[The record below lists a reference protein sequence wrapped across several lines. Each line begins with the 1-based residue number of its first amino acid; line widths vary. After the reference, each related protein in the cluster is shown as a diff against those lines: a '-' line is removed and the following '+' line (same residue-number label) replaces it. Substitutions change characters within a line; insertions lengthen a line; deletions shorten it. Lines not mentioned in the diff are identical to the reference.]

1 MAASR
6 RLLFVT
12 GEVAPFT
19 RHSTTA
25 ALVRALSEGLQ
36 GDFEARI
43 IAPRYG
49 FISERENSLHEVIR
63 LSGAEIEMGDKRET
77 LSVKVAS
84 LPDVRLQVY
93 FMDNDAYFGR
103 KGLAASEDGAPYEDN
118 AERALFF
125 SRAVMETIR
134 SLRWGPDVVHAF
146 GWAGGL
152 TPMLLRTEGRGHE
165 LFDGAKTVFT
175 PDDVDAGPGLSTD
188 FAEEMNLSVNGE
200 TEHSLVEAGLAR
212 ADAFIHPPALEANGG
227 PQFEEDE
234 VEHPRQAA
242 ALYDEVLGETAA

>member
-19 RHSTTA
+19 EESDMA
-25 ALVRALSEGLQ
+25 LLVRALAQGLQ
-36 GDFEARI
+36 DDYEARI
-43 IAPRYG
+43 MIPRYG

-63 LSGAEIEMGDKRET
+63 LSGAEIEMGDKNET

-93 FMDNDAYFGR
+93 FMDNETYFGR
-103 KGLAASEDGAPYEDN
+103 KGLAADEDGVPYEDN

-125 SRAVMETIR
+125 TRAVMDTVR
-134 SLRWGPDVVHAF
+134 SLRWGPDVIHAF

-152 TPMLLRTEGRGHE
+152 VPMLLRTEGHGHE
-165 LFDGAKTVFT
+165 LFDNARTVYT
-175 PDDVDAGPGLSTD
+175 PDSVEAGEGLTDDFVEKMGLSSNGQAGSSLVDAGLG
-188 FAEEMNLSVNGE
+188 
-200 TEHSLVEAGLAR
+200 R
-212 ADAFIHPPALEANGG
+212 ADASILPPVLEANGQ
-227 PQFEEDE
+227 PQFNGDAE
-234 VEHPRQAA
+234 EHPQQAA
-242 ALYDEVLGETAA
+242 KLYADVLA